1 MNFIYVGSYKIKK
14 MIIGELLWSVISKKI
29 LSDYF
34 IRVNYRKVSYRK
46 RQDLAGR
53 RLTNYYLQ
61 ILIIVLTFNLG
72 SDC

>member
-61 ILIIVLTFNLG
+61 ILIIVLNFQPW
-72 SDC
+72 